1 VENEQLSD
9 ARVIQSWRKN
19 ASAWTRAVRERQI
32 DSRRQAT
39 DQAIIDAVMS
49 YAPHSLLDIGC
60 GEGWLIRALAGGGMR
75 LIGVDAVPAMID
87 SARAGGGGEFH
98 VGSYQD
104 LADGKLKFLTDVA
117 VCNFSLIGKESAEAA
132 FAAVPSLLTAQGLFI
147 VQTPHPV
154 SACGKL
160 EYKDGWRAG
169 SWDGFDEEFSDPA
182 PWYFRTL
189 GSWLELFRAHGLRLM
204 ELREPLLPGTGQP
217 ASVIFIAD
225 VMSVPQQVNTRSEGE

>member
-1 VENEQLSD
+1 VEDEPLSD
-9 ARVIQSWRKN
+9 ARVIESWRKN
-19 ASAWTRAVRERQI
+19 TTAWTRAVRERQI

-98 VGSYQD
+98 LGSYQD
-104 LADGKLKFLTDVA
+104 LADGNLKFLTDIA
-117 VCNFSLIGKESAEAA
+117 VCNFSLIGKESVDAI
-132 FAAVPSLLTAQGLFI
+132 FAAVPSLLTAQGVFI
-147 VQTPHPV
+147 VQTLHPM
-154 SACGKL
+154 SACGAL
-160 EYKDGWRAG
+160 DYKDGWRAG
-169 SWDGFDEEFSDPA
+169 TWDGFGPEFSDPA

-189 GSWLELFRAHGLRLM
+189 GSWLELFGEHGLRLL
-204 ELREPLLPGTGQP
+204 ELREPLLPATGQP

-225 VMSVPQQVNTRSEGE
+225 LMPA